1 VIDMKSTDLLSR
13 EHKLILRALDVLD
26 ALTESMEARGE
37 FDEDAVDRV
46 LDFLRWFADAHH
58 QAKEETILFPAIKA
72 AAGAQDQPV
81 RHMMFEHG
89 QERQSIEDLEKD
101 VRLGKLSDF
110 VAAANKLISTLRN
123 HIYKEDQLLFPEA
136 DSLLSS
142 RQDDAIFEQLQ
153 RFDTPLDKQTL
164 EHKQSELHSL
174 EWKYLRR

>member
-1 VIDMKSTDLLSR
+1 MKSTDLLTQ
-13 EHKLILRALDVLD
+13 EHKLILRALNVLD
-26 ALTESMEARGE
+26 ALTASMEARGE

-46 LDFLRWFADAHH
+46 LDFLLWFADAHH

-72 AAGAQDQPV
+72 CAHDQDRPV
-81 RHMMFEHG
+81 RHMMFEHD
-89 QERQSIEDLEKD
+89 QERHSIEDLERD

-110 VAAANKLISTLRN
+110 VATANKLSSTLRI

-142 RQDDAIFEQLQ
+142 QQDDAIFEQLQ
-153 RFDTPLDKQTL
+153 RFDTSLDKKTL

-174 EWKYLRR
+174 EWRYLRK